1 MFQVITGDKARRDKR
16 HEDQDVEEV
25 EQMTWTKHPDIK
37 LDHPV
42 SEFRKVLHDWCDRRR
57 NGTQITKYTQA
68 PNFLDWP
75 HLPHPG
81 LTEVTIN
88 RGSNL
93 EPVKEM
99 QECYDWKRTA
109 LLKEGKT
116 VLNWQRPP
124 QKWPEKTDG
133 IKGTSTLVNG
143 HH

>member
-1 MFQVITGDKARRDKR
+1 MRTASKWDSD
-16 HEDQDVEEV
+16 HEIYAGAQ
-25 EQMTWTKHPDIK
+25 
-37 LDHPV
+37 L
-42 SEFRKVLHDWCDRRR
+42 
-57 NGTQITKYTQA
+57 
-68 PNFLDWP
+68 LDWP

-93 EPVKEM
+93 EPVKDM

-116 VLNWQRPP
+116 VLNWERPP